1 MKPNVKI
8 YSKILQIY
16 VIDLY
21 YKYTSRK
28 IKSQVFGRIFLQI
41 FLKKNQQSNKNKKRF
56 SNLLIR

>member
-28 IKSQVFGRIFLQI
+28 IKSQVFGRIFLHI
-41 FLKKNQQSNKNKKRF
+41 FKKNQQSNKNKKRF